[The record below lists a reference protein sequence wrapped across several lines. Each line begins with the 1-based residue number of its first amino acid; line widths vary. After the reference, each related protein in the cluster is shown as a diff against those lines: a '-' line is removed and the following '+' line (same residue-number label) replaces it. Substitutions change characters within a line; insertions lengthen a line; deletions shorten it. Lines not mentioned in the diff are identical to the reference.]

1 MKTSP
6 YRNEPIY
13 VLSRQKKMLDIVNA
27 RKTVASVRLSRVDT
41 RTRKVVIPTI
51 SKQSCVDGIRTRE
64 KSLLQRIRTR
74 SPREMLWILFRKGEI
89 YVRSSRRTLMK
100 IVPDVTPHKRLY
112 ASLTLGVLFG
122 IISMGFIETF
132 FGPGV
137 FVRASGIGGQTTTL
151 SEEIHP
157 SPENTLSTEDISYN
171 SGADIFFEYFNE
183 AEDEKYKDNIR
194 EMVKGYPIEAMLPF
208 IFEQDRLT
216 MAFLIGIAKKES
228 NWGKRVPVLNDQDC
242 FNYWGYRGVRKLMG
256 TGGHTCFN
264 SREDAVKTVAKRID
278 TLVHSEELNTPEK
291 MIIWKCG
298 FSCNGHSRESVKKW
312 IADVDRYFSQAGGDE
327 EL

>member
-1 MKTSP
+1 MKDSP
-6 YRNEPIY
+6 YKNKPLY
-13 VLSRQKKMLDIVNA
+13 VLSKQKRMLDVVSA
-27 RKTVASVRLSRVDT
+27 RK
-41 RTRKVVIPTI
+41 KVI
-51 SKQSCVDGIRTRE
+51 SMHPFSSSHKKDSIMPHLPKQSSIDGICIHKKPLLKQLKKR
-64 KSLLQRIRTR
+64 SLRDIFWSFIRKW
-74 SPREMLWILFRKGEI
+74 ELFR
-89 YVRSSRRTLMK
+89 RSVKHTLRS
-100 IVPDVTPHKRLY
+100 ITPDLAPHKRLY
-112 ASLTLGVLFG
+112 ASLTLGVIFG
-122 IISMGFIETF
+122 VVSMGFIETF

-137 FVRASGIGGQTTTL
+137 FVRASSVSQISSTNEL
-151 SEEIHP
+151 V
-157 SPENTLSTEDISYN
+157 STEDSSRTQDISYN

-183 AEDEKYKDNIR
+183 AEDEKYKENIR
-194 EMVKGYPIEAMLPF
+194 EMVKGYPIEEMLPY

-264 SREDAVKTVAKRID
+264 SREDAVQTVAKRIN
-278 TLVHSEELNTPEK
+278 TLVHSEALNTPEK

-312 IADVDRYFSQAGGDE
+312 IADVDMYFSMAGGDDAE
-327 EL
+327 E